1 MDYDCMAEKL
11 GSTVRFFNKQ
21 YYDDKYITTSSIDI
35 VTIKH
40 NNIIIDYDKRIEIL
54 DINDVKTDTNSTT
67 TNELLGSNQ
76 PIKFSLFNIPNDTKL
91 SIRLSNKGNT
101 IMHSNINSN
110 DNTLSGDKFS
120 PSWKSNSSKTKLTA
134 FLRGQDVPLH
144 MR

>member
-40 NNIIIDYDKRIEIL
+40 NNITIDYDKRIEIL
-54 DINDVKTDTNSTT
+54 DINDVETNTNSTNTTTTTTTTT
-67 TNELLGSNQ
+67 TNELLGSNH

-91 SIRLSNKGNT
+91 TIRLSNKG
-101 IMHSNINSN
+101 
-110 DNTLSGDKFS
+110 KYYY
-120 PSWKSNSSKTKLTA
+120 A
-134 FLRGQDVPLH
+134 
-144 MR
+144 